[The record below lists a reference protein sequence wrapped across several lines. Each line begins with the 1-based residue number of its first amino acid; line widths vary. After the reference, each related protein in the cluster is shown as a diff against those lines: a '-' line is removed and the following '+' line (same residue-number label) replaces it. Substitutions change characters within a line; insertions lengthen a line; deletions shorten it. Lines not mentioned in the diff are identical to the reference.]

1 MRPVVFVIALAIF
14 AAILLGVPL
23 AQQAPKPE
31 TPSLSTADRVAIQS
45 LEKTKAD
52 AAKQWQDA
60 QQQELTVLR
69 EWQVAHPGW
78 HIDQATFAVTPDAKP
93 AEKK

>member
-1 MRPVVFVIALAIF
+1 MKRIWIF
-14 AAILLGVPL
+14 AVWFAVL
-23 AQQAPKPE
+23 AAPFSAQTFSAPE
-31 TPSLSTADRVAIQS
+31 PSTPSLTTADRVAIQS

-60 QQQELTVLR
+60 QQQELTILR

-78 HIDQATFAVTPDAKP
+78 HIDQGTFAVTPDPKP